1 MNGSSNLQTGEGLR
15 SILIAA
21 ALLFMVISGFTQS
34 VPTENLYLGQTPPVN
49 TPEVFPLSVKQG
61 FFAAER
67 IAISHDGRDIY
78 YSELKGYYP
87 NTGESVKK
95 YRGKELSE
103 Y

>member
-21 ALLFMVISGFTQS
+21 ALLFMVKSDFTKS
-34 VPTENLYLGQTPPVN
+34 VPTENLYLGQTPPGN

-67 IAISHDGRDIY
+67 IALSHDGRDIY
-78 YSELKGYYP
+78 YSEIKLNRMKVY
-87 NTGESVKK
+87 NS
-95 YRGKELSE
+95 
-103 Y
+103 